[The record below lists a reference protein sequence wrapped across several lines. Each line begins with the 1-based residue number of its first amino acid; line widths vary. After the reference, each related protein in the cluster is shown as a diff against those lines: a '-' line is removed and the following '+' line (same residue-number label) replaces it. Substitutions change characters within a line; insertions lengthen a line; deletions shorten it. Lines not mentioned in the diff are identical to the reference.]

1 MNTRTRRPPERSR
14 RPRGAPPYQNRP
26 VPPPPDGGLSLS
38 PDPAS
43 SAASAPHGSGSWGK
57 MRRGTRT
64 ARFHRIMAIALAG
77 FALMAGGREA
87 GAQAL
92 TELVSNRMTGS
103 GAGRQVCAACSGES
117 RRGQNDGSSSAYAQ
131 ALTTGPGGATL
142 LSIDVRLRLRTDEP
156 QTPTLEI
163 RRGTPNGPLVAT
175 LNGPTITVTRQTRVR
190 SFVAPAGTVLAAMTT
205 YFVVVKNA
213 EIIISSTGSTWQRA
227 ASTGWTLERGLWIS
241 TGERGYGVSFE
252 NRPSRL
258 RMRVWGSQTEE
269 QRAAGRVPER
279 PEARWTCDSNGD
291 GTVDGRDRE
300 TIAIVGGGTTF
311 ASAAQRIE
319 EGQEE
324 GRNIAIQI
332 TKASPATGDCWAEP
346 DAPWV
351 ATLRLTRRA
360 TGVLTP
366 RVSESQLADRR
377 IEIHRNQQTVTVT
390 IDVEDNDI
398 AQGETIIEAE
408 LVRHADTHEQ
418 LMIQNAKKRFT
429 IYDEDGWELFLDL
442 PCGDIRVTEGV
453 DKSVRLPLG
462 ARPAPEFPWR
472 FSLVALA
479 GSAVPGRDYV
489 YTNAQSLIEWKAGQ
503 EATETQIR
511 LIDDKVLEDE
521 KLFSLRMFRNGLR
534 DSTQVSNC
542 PGVEGQSR
550 TVIIEDDDRA
560 VIQMGPQRRSV
571 APGETIRFVASY
583 DLEGSC
589 PVPFSKFVRQTIS
602 AGASELNEPS
612 PEPTRYSHCAS
623 ELVLEYE
630 TKAPQCRDYPT
641 TEIRFRFTI
650 DNPDE
655 RLTIEHDEYVV
666 RIERTEA
673 DYAKMFTTGSAANG
687 YVFDTLAVG
696 VSSGTCMP
704 VNGKVEIWAAS
715 TQDQRPT
722 MLVRQLSWKS
732 RSDVT
737 FTSDPGKKLE
747 PNTRYHVVMLTEGAT
762 RFSNT
767 GNGRTTLSDGANPAG
782 VTVNSMTRFKR
793 NIQSGSAWQPDED
806 DEPLRIAL
814 TLTAVAA
821 PPVLAAEPADDTVDW
836 KTSITVGN
844 WTSITGEYERG
855 WRVQDCV
862 QTRLDTSDIEDHHP
876 NDFCYGSIGEKQFI
890 VGNTTYTL
898 RGVYHGVSTYDD
910 SVTME
915 FEGETDLT
923 ALADRAFIING
934 KTFWM
939 SGASIPGGIA
949 NAQAIVWPEPEWTSA
964 GGWPLGSTV
973 WVGLQARGTSS
984 SHSTPRTTVTRDGS
998 GPVHG
1003 PFGIAVT
1010 FSEDVTGFDASDID
1024 VVNGELVRGS
1034 LTPNDE
1040 RTWNARVAP
1049 ARSGT
1054 VTVSVPEGAA
1064 EAEGTDNAPAEPL
1077 VVEADVAP
1085 ALATVRRIG
1094 DGPFEGPFS
1103 VRVTFSK
1110 PVTGLTMDELDI
1122 EGGWATGM
1130 ASESDGQSH
1139 EVLITPN
1146 EGAQTITIT
1155 VPADVAQDANGRGN
1169 AGSATL
1175 RIDAPAPPLEASFV
1189 NVPSEHD
1196 GKKAFTVKLSFS
1208 AEPRGLSYKTVRDSL
1223 LEVSC
1228 ATESCGTVTKA
1239 LRVTDGSDREWNVTV
1254 EPSQAYAITLT
1265 LPPRACSETAAVC
1278 VGGRPLAEPASA
1290 TIPGTP
1296 LTATLTGPAEHDGSE
1311 SFEVRLTF
1319 SMEPDVSYKTVR
1331 DTMFTENG
1339 GAISGARRVKPPHDR
1354 EFDIVVKPGGDEA
1367 VSFSLASPLPA
1378 CGETG
1383 SVCTAAGRK
1392 IEGTVAATILGPA
1405 ALSVADARV
1414 REGPGSVL
1422 AFAVTLDRARSEPV
1436 TVDYA
1441 TSEGTGAGAATE
1453 DSDYTA
1459 TSGRLTFAAGET
1471 KQTVSVPVLDDAHDE
1486 DEETMT
1492 LTLSTP
1498 VGARLADGTAT
1509 GTIVNSDPIPQ
1520 AWLARFGRTVA
1531 THVTDAVGERLRGA
1545 AGQDSH
1551 VTVGGYRLPLGRPPP
1566 EAAEPGTDPLASV
1579 VTGLATGL
1587 GLNLPGAGGAGPEPD
1602 GGEFGGSGAGGPDTD
1617 PRLGRSQTLRLQL
1630 PRLRDVLLGS
1640 SFRLTLGRDDAGTR
1654 PRLTAWGRVAAT
1666 QFDGRDGALTL
1677 DGDVLTGTVGVD
1689 GVWNRWLAGVA
1700 VAHSRGNGSY
1710 TMPDAGAGGEL
1721 DNTLTS
1727 LHPYLRYAVNERLDV
1742 WGVLGYGWGDL
1753 TVTHGPGVTLDTDT
1767 TLVMGTVGG
1776 RGILLPAS
1784 ETGGFQLATRTD
1796 AMFTRTT
1803 SEAVVG
1809 MAAADAEAHRLRV
1822 VLEGSRA
1829 LTWADGRS
1837 LTPSVEVGL
1846 RHDWGDAETG
1856 FGVELG
1862 GRVQY
1867 ADPSLGLTLDAAV
1880 RGLLAHED
1888 NDYDEWGASGS
1899 LRLAPGAAGQGLS
1912 LTLAPTW
1919 GAASSGVNGLWT
1931 RQTTAGLAPP
1941 GRTRAP
1947 AGRLNAEVGYGV
1959 PAPFGTGLLT
1969 PYAGTVFTD
1978 GAGRTYRLGTRWTAV
1993 SGLSLTLEGRRQE
2006 SPGQQP
2012 VNQGLQLQIG
2022 WGF

>member
-1 MNTRTRRPPERSR
+1 MRMGALGVKGQLLDGSAQHTGETVRETRRVKRK
-14 RPRGAPPYQNRP
+14 G
-26 VPPPPDGGLSLS
+26 
-38 PDPAS
+38 
-43 SAASAPHGSGSWGK
+43 
-57 MRRGTRT
+57 
-64 ARFHRIMAIALAG
+64 RFTGIMAVALAG
-77 FALMAGGREA
+77 LALMAGGREA

-103 GAGRQVCAACSGES
+103 GASLPVCATCVGETG
-117 RRGQNDGSSSAYAQ
+117 RFQNDGSSRGYAQ
-131 ALTTGPGGATL
+131 ALMTGPGGATL
-142 LSIDVRLRLRTDEP
+142 HSIDMRLRPPIGVSRRLDTNEP
-156 QTPTLEI
+156 QRPTLEL
-163 RRGTPNGPLVAT
+163 RRGTAEGPLVAT
-175 LNGPTITVTRQTRVR
+175 LSGPIVGARAQESVHK
-190 SFVAPAGTVLAAMTT
+190 FFAPAVTELDAMTR

-213 EIIISSTGSTWQRA
+213 EILIASTAFPWQRA
-227 ASTGWTLERGLWIS
+227 AATGWTLERGLWMSIAGS
-241 TGERGYGVSFE
+241 DYNVTFHHQTS
-252 NRPSRL
+252 SL
-258 RMRVWGSQTEE
+258 RMRVWGSQTAE
-269 QRAAGRVPER
+269 QRTAVRVPEE
-279 PEARWTCDSNGD
+279 PEVPWPCDSNGD
-291 GTVDGRDRE
+291 GTADGRDRE

-346 DAPWV
+346 AAPWV

-398 AQGETIIEAE
+398 PQGETIIEAE

-418 LMIQNAKKRFT
+418 LVIENAKKRFT
-429 IYDEDGWELFLDL
+429 VYDEDPYEVFLDL

-453 DKSVRLPLG
+453 DKIIRLPLG

-472 FSLVALA
+472 FLILALEGGA
-479 GSAVPGRDYV
+479 LSGRDYV
-489 YTNAQSLIEWKAGQ
+489 YTTGLASIEWKAGQ

-521 KLFSLRMFRNGLR
+521 ESFSLRLFRNGLR
-534 DSTQVSNC
+534 DNTQVSNC
-542 PGVEGQSR
+542 PGVEGQSKL
-550 TVIIEDDDRA
+550 IKIADDDRA

-583 DLEGSC
+583 DLGGTC
-589 PVPFSKFVRQTIS
+589 PVPFSQFVRPTIS

-612 PEPTRYSHCAS
+612 PEPTRYSHCTS

-630 TKAPQCRDYPT
+630 TKERQCGDHGPR
-641 TEIRFRFTI
+641 EIRFRFTI
-650 DNPDE
+650 DDPDE
-655 RLTIEHDEYVV
+655 RISIEHDEYVV
-666 RIERTEA
+666 RVENSST
-673 DYAKMFTTGSAANG
+673 DYAKLFTTGGAAHG
-687 YVFDTLAVG
+687 YVLDKIDVG
-696 VSSGTCMP
+696 ISSGTCVP
-704 VNGKVEIWAAS
+704 VDGTAEIRTFSAS
-715 TQDQRPT
+715 SGGPGTYVPGLR
-722 MLVRQLSWKS
+722 RQWQGSA
-732 RSDVT
+732 T
-737 FTSDPGKKLE
+737 FRALPGTKLN
-747 PNTRYHVVMLTEGAT
+747 PNTGYYVVMLAEGAT
-762 RFSNT
+762 RFSDT
-767 GNGRTTLSDGANPAG
+767 GNSRTALADGANLAG

-793 NIQSGSAWQPDED
+793 NLKTANAWVPDED
-806 DEPLRIAL
+806 DDPLRIAL
-814 TLTAVAA
+814 TLNAAAA
-821 PPVLAAEPADDTVDW
+821 PPAPAAEPADDSVDW

-844 WTSITGEYERG
+844 WSTRRGERERG

-862 QTRLDTSDIEDHHP
+862 QTREDVSDIEDHSP
-876 NDFCYGSIGEKQFI
+876 DDICYGSIGQKQFT
-890 VGNTTYTL
+890 VGSMTYML
-898 RGVYHGVSTYDD
+898 EGVYHGVSSADD

-915 FEGETDLT
+915 FEGEADLT

-934 KTFWM
+934 TTFWM
-939 SGASIPGGIA
+939 SGAIILGGIA
-949 NAQAIVWPEPEWTSA
+949 NAQAIVWPEPAWTHA
-964 GGWPLGSTV
+964 GGWAVGSTV
-973 WVGLQARGTSS
+973 WVGLQVGTSRS
-984 SHSTPRTTVTRDGS
+984 RAVPRTTVTRDGN

-1010 FSEDVTGFDASDID
+1010 FSEDVNGFDASDID

-1034 LTPNDE
+1034 LTPNGE
-1040 RTWNARVAP
+1040 RTWNAQVAP

-1064 EAEGTDNAPAEPL
+1064 EAEGTDNAPSEPL

-1094 DGPFEGPFS
+1094 DGPVEGPFS

-1169 AGSATL
+1169 AASATL
-1175 RIDAPAPPLEASFV
+1175 RIGAPAPPLEASFV

-1383 SVCTAAGRK
+1383 AVCTAGRAEDRRDGGAR
-1392 IEGTVAATILGPA
+1392 IPGPA
-1405 ALSVADARV
+1405 ALSVADATV

-1422 AFAVTLDRARSEPV
+1422 AFEVTLDRARSQPV

-1441 TSEGTGAGAATE
+1441 TVQGTGAGAATE

-1459 TSGRLTFAAGET
+1459 TSGTLTFAAGET

-1486 DEETMT
+1486 DSETMT
-1492 LTLSTP
+1492 LTLSNP
-1498 VGARLADGTAT
+1498 VGARIADGTAT

-1520 AWLARFGRTVA
+1520 GWLARFGRTVA
-1531 THVTDAVGERLRGA
+1531 DQVLDAVGERMRGGSAASTRMTLGGREVLLDAEWPKEGEARGASFLTGAKGAVGAGDFLRGGADPREREHLFEHKA
-1545 AGQDSH
+1545 ADASSL
-1551 VTVGGYRLPLGRPPP
+1551 RASSMSELL
-1566 EAAEPGTDPLASV
+1566 LASSFHLASAEG
-1579 VTGLATGL
+1579 TGNAPRWSLWGR
-1587 GLNLPGAGGAGPEPD
+1587 GA
-1602 GGEFGGSGAGGPDTD
+1602 
-1617 PRLGRSQTLRLQL
+1617 R
-1630 PRLRDVLLGS
+1630 S
-1640 SFRLTLGRDDAGTR
+1640 SFN
-1654 PRLTAWGRVAAT
+1654 
-1666 QFDGRDGALTL
+1666 GRDGELTL
-1677 DGDVLTGTVGVD
+1677 DGGVSTGLVGAD
-1689 GVWNRWLAGVA
+1689 YESGKALLGVA
-1700 VAHSRGNGSY
+1700 LAWSAGDGSY
-1710 TMPDAGAGGEL
+1710 KGAGAGGEL
-1721 DNTLTS
+1721 ESKLAS
-1727 LHPYLRYAVNERLDV
+1727 VYPYLRYTMSERLSV
-1742 WGVLGYGWGDL
+1742 WGVVGMGEGDL
-1753 TVTHGPGVTLDTDT
+1753 TLQTEAGETMETD
-1767 TLVMGTVGG
+1767 LS
-1776 RGILLPAS
+1776 LS
-1784 ETGGFQLATRTD
+1784 
-1796 AMFTRTT
+1796 
-1803 SEAVVG
+1803 
-1809 MAAADAEAHRLRV
+1809 MAALGVRGALLSRADYELAVKSDFTFVQTESEKTRGLASAEAETRRLRLA
-1822 VLEGSRA
+1822 LEGSREM
-1829 LTWADGRS
+1829 DFGRGS

-1846 RHDWGDAETG
+1846 RYDGGDAETG
-1856 FGVELG
+1856 AGVELG
-1862 GRVQY
+1862 GGVRY
-1867 ADPSLGLTLDAAV
+1867 AAPGLTMDVRV
-1880 RGLLAHED
+1880 RGLLAHEER
-1888 NDYDEWGASGS
+1888 DYEEWGVSASAVFSPGTEGRGFSMRVGS
-1899 LRLAPGAAGQGLS
+1899 A
-1912 LTLAPTW
+1912 W
-1919 GAASSGVNGLWT
+1919 GAASGEADRIWT
-1931 RQTTAGLAPP
+1931 GGAAGLAREADLP
-1941 GRTRAP
+1941 GAS
-1947 AGRLNAEVGYGV
+1947 LDAEAAYGLD
-1959 PAPFGTGLLT
+1959 ALRGLLT
-1969 PYAGTVFTD
+1969 PYTGVALSENGETWRAGARWT
-1978 GAGRTYRLGTRWTAV
+1978 LGPALALSLEASLTEPASDDDARGGLFLRASTRW
-1993 SGLSLTLEGRRQE
+1993 
-2006 SPGQQP
+2006 
-2012 VNQGLQLQIG
+2012 
-2022 WGF
+2022 

>member
-1 MNTRTRRPPERSR
+1 MRMGALGVKGQLLDGSAQHTGETVRETRRVKRK
-14 RPRGAPPYQNRP
+14 G
-26 VPPPPDGGLSLS
+26 
-38 PDPAS
+38 
-43 SAASAPHGSGSWGK
+43 
-57 MRRGTRT
+57 
-64 ARFHRIMAIALAG
+64 RFTGIMAVALAG
-77 FALMAGGREA
+77 LALMAGGREA

-241 TGERGYGVSFE
+241 TGGRDYGVSFE

-346 DAPWV
+346 AAPWV

-418 LMIQNAKKRFT
+418 LMIQDPKKRFT
-429 IYDEDGWELFLDL
+429 IYDEDGWEFFFDL
-442 PCGDIRVTEGV
+442 PCDDDIRVTEGV
-453 DKSVRLPLG
+453 DSHVTISLRVTT
-462 ARPAPEFPWR
+462 PAPEFLW
-472 FSLVALA
+472 STLVVALA
-479 GSAVPGRDYV
+479 GSAVPGSDYNDTTTRV
-489 YTNAQSLIEWKAGQ
+489 VWEGGQ
-503 EATETQIR
+503 ETAEVQMR
-511 LIDDKVLEDE
+511 LVNNDVLEDE
-521 KLFSLRMFRNGLR
+521 ELFSLRLFRSGLR
-534 DSTQVSNC
+534 ESAKASTC
-542 PGVEGQSR
+542 PGAAGSGK
-550 TVIIEDDDRA
+550 TVKIEDDDRA

-655 RLTIEHDEYVV
+655 RISIEHDEYVV

-696 VSSGTCMP
+696 VRSGTCMP

-747 PNTRYHVVMLTEGAT
+747 PNTRYHVVMLAEGAT

-793 NIQSGSAWQPDED
+793 NIQSGSAWQPDEA

-876 NDFCYGSIGEKQFI
+876 NDFCYGSIEQKKFI

-923 ALADRAFIING
+923 ALAGRAFIING

-973 WVGLQARGTSS
+973 WVGLQVGTSRS
-984 SHSTPRTTVTRDGS
+984 RAVPRTTVTRDGN

-1034 LTPNDE
+1034 LTPNGE

-1085 ALATVRRIG
+1085 ALATVRRLG
-1094 DGPFEGPFS
+1094 DGPINEPFS
-1103 VRVTFSK
+1103 VEVTFSK

-1169 AGSATL
+1169 AASTTL

-1196 GKKAFTVKLSFS
+1196 GATAFTVKLSFS

-1239 LRVTDGSDREWNVTV
+1239 LRVTDGSDREWKVTV

-1331 DTMFTENG
+1331 DTMFTEKG

-1383 SVCTAAGRK
+1383 AVCTAAGRM
-1392 IEGTVAATILGPA
+1392 IEGTVAARIPGPA
-1405 ALSVADARV
+1405 ALSVADATV

-1422 AFAVTLDRARSEPV
+1422 AFEVTLDRARSQPV

-1441 TSEGTGAGAATE
+1441 TVQGTGAGAATE
-1453 DSDYTA
+1453 GSDYTR
-1459 TSGRLTFAAGET
+1459 TSGTLTFAPGDTEE
-1471 KQTVSVPVLDDAHDE
+1471 TVSVPALADEHDE
-1486 DEETMT
+1486 SSETLT
-1492 LTLSTP
+1492 LTLSNP
-1498 VGARLADGTAT
+1498 VGARIADGTAT
-1509 GTIVNSDPIPQ
+1509 GTIENAGPIPK
-1520 AWLARFGRTVA
+1520 AWIARFGRTV
-1531 THVTDAVGERLRGA
+1531 TDQVLDAVGERMR
-1545 AGQDSH
+1545 
-1551 VTVGGYRLPLGRPPP
+1551 
-1566 EAAEPGTDPLASV
+1566 
-1579 VTGLATGL
+1579 
-1587 GLNLPGAGGAGPEPD
+1587 
-1602 GGEFGGSGAGGPDTD
+1602 GGSAAST
-1617 PRLGRSQTLRLQL
+1617 
-1630 PRLRDVLLGS
+1630 
-1640 SFRLTLGRDDAGTR
+1640 RLTLGGREVLLDAEWPKEGEARGASFLTGAKGAVGAGDFLRGGADPREREHLFVHKAADASSSRASSMSELLLASSFHLASAEGTGNA
-1654 PRLTAWGRVAAT
+1654 PRWSLWGRGARSS
-1666 QFDGRDGALTL
+1666 FNGRDGELTL
-1677 DGDVLTGTVGVD
+1677 DGGVSTGLVGAD
-1689 GVWNRWLAGVA
+1689 YESGKALLGVA
-1700 VAHSRGNGSY
+1700 LAWSAGDGSY
-1710 TMPDAGAGGEL
+1710 KGAGAGGEL
-1721 DNTLTS
+1721 ESKLAS
-1727 LHPYLRYAVNERLDV
+1727 VYPYLRYTVSERLSV
-1742 WGVLGYGWGDL
+1742 WGVVGMGEGDL
-1753 TVTHGPGVTLDTDT
+1753 TLQTEAGETMETD
-1767 TLVMGTVGG
+1767 LS
-1776 RGILLPAS
+1776 LS
-1784 ETGGFQLATRTD
+1784 
-1796 AMFTRTT
+1796 
-1803 SEAVVG
+1803 
-1809 MAAADAEAHRLRV
+1809 MAALGVRGALLSRADYELAVKSDFTFVQTESEKTRGLASAEAETRRLRLA
-1822 VLEGSRA
+1822 LEGSREM
-1829 LTWADGRS
+1829 DFGRGS

-1846 RHDWGDAETG
+1846 RYDGGDAETG
-1856 FGVELG
+1856 AGVELG
-1862 GRVQY
+1862 GGVRY
-1867 ADPSLGLTLDAAV
+1867 AASGLTMDVRV
-1880 RGLLAHED
+1880 RGLLAHEER
-1888 NDYDEWGASGS
+1888 DYEEWGVSASAVFSPGS
-1899 LRLAPGAAGQGLS
+1899 EGRGFSMRVGSA
-1912 LTLAPTW
+1912 W
-1919 GAASSGVNGLWT
+1919 GAASGGADRIWT
-1931 RQTTAGLAPP
+1931 GGAAGLAREADLP
-1941 GRTRAP
+1941 GAS
-1947 AGRLNAEVGYGV
+1947 LDAEAAYGLD
-1959 PAPFGTGLLT
+1959 ALRGLLT
-1969 PYAGTVFTD
+1969 PYTGVALSENGETWRAG
-1978 GAGRTYRLGTRWTAV
+1978 ARWTLGPALA
-1993 SGLSLTLEGRRQE
+1993 LSLEASLTEPASDDDARG
-2006 SPGQQP
+2006 
-2012 VNQGLQLQIG
+2012 GLFLRASTS
-2022 WGF
+2022 W

>member
-1 MNTRTRRPPERSR
+1 MRMGALGVKGQLLDGSAQHTGETVRETRRVKRK
-14 RPRGAPPYQNRP
+14 G
-26 VPPPPDGGLSLS
+26 
-38 PDPAS
+38 
-43 SAASAPHGSGSWGK
+43 
-57 MRRGTRT
+57 
-64 ARFHRIMAIALAG
+64 RFTGIMAVGLAG
-77 FALMAGGREA
+77 LALMAGGREA

-747 PNTRYHVVMLTEGAT
+747 PNTRYHVVMLTESAT

-964 GGWPLGSTV
+964 GGWTLGSTV
-973 WVGLQARGTSS
+973 WVGLKVGTSRS
-984 SHSTPRTTVTRDGS
+984 RVVPRTTVTRDGN

-1034 LTPNDE
+1034 LTPNGE
-1040 RTWNARVAP
+1040 RTWNAQVAP

-1378 CGETG
+1378 CGEPG

-1392 IEGTVAATILGPA
+1392 IEGTVTARIPGPA
-1405 ALSVADARV
+1405 ALSVADATV

-1422 AFAVTLDRARSEPV
+1422 AFGVTLDRARSQPV

-1441 TSEGTGAGAATE
+1441 TVQGTGAGAATE
-1453 DSDYTA
+1453 GSDYTR
-1459 TSGRLTFAAGET
+1459 TSGTLTFAPGDTEE
-1471 KQTVSVPVLDDAHDE
+1471 TVSVPVLDDAHDE
-1486 DEETMT
+1486 DSETMT
-1492 LTLSTP
+1492 LTLSNP
-1498 VGARLADGTAT
+1498 VGARIADGTAT
-1509 GTIVNSDPIPQ
+1509 GTIENTGPIPK
-1520 AWLARFGRTVA
+1520 AWIARFGRTVA
-1531 THVTDAVGERLRGA
+1531 DQVLDAVGERMRGGSAASTRMTLGGREVLLDAEWPKEGEARGASFLTGAKGAVGAGDFLRGGADPREREHLFEHKA
-1545 AGQDSH
+1545 ADASSS
-1551 VTVGGYRLPLGRPPP
+1551 RASSMSELL
-1566 EAAEPGTDPLASV
+1566 LASSFHLASAEG
-1579 VTGLATGL
+1579 TGNA
-1587 GLNLPGAGGAGPEPD
+1587 
-1602 GGEFGGSGAGGPDTD
+1602 
-1617 PRLGRSQTLRLQL
+1617 PRWSL
-1630 PRLRDVLLGS
+1630 
-1640 SFRLTLGRDDAGTR
+1640 
-1654 PRLTAWGRVAAT
+1654 WGRGARAS
-1666 QFDGRDGALTL
+1666 FNGRDGELTL
-1677 DGDVLTGTVGVD
+1677 DGGVSTGLVGAD
-1689 GVWNRWLAGVA
+1689 YESGKALLGVA
-1700 VAHSRGNGSY
+1700 LAWSAGDGSY
-1710 TMPDAGAGGEL
+1710 KGAGAGGRARIEACERIPL
-1721 DNTLTS
+1721 S
-1727 LHPYLRYAVNERLDV
+1727 ALHDERAP
-1742 WGVLGYGWGDL
+1742 LG
-1753 TVTHGPGVTLDTDT
+1753 
-1767 TLVMGTVGG
+1767 MGRRGNGRGRSDASDGGG
-1776 RGILLPAS
+1776 RDDGDRPVAVDGGAGGTRGAS
-1784 ETGGFQLATRTD
+1784 
-1796 AMFTRTT
+1796 
-1803 SEAVVG
+1803 
-1809 MAAADAEAHRLRV
+1809 
-1822 VLEGSRA
+1822 LEG
-1829 LTWADGRS
+1829 
-1837 LTPSVEVGL
+1837 GL
-1846 RHDWGDAETG
+1846 
-1856 FGVELG
+1856 
-1862 GRVQY
+1862 
-1867 ADPSLGLTLDAAV
+1867 
-1880 RGLLAHED
+1880 
-1888 NDYDEWGASGS
+1888 
-1899 LRLAPGAAGQGLS
+1899 
-1912 LTLAPTW
+1912 
-1919 GAASSGVNGLWT
+1919 
-1931 RQTTAGLAPP
+1931 
-1941 GRTRAP
+1941 
-1947 AGRLNAEVGYGV
+1947 
-1959 PAPFGTGLLT
+1959 
-1969 PYAGTVFTD
+1969 
-1978 GAGRTYRLGTRWTAV
+1978 
-1993 SGLSLTLEGRRQE
+1993 
-2006 SPGQQP
+2006 
-2012 VNQGLQLQIG
+2012 
-2022 WGF
+2022 

>member
-1 MNTRTRRPPERSR
+1 MRMGALGVKGQLLDGSAQHTGETVRETRRVKRK
-14 RPRGAPPYQNRP
+14 G
-26 VPPPPDGGLSLS
+26 
-38 PDPAS
+38 
-43 SAASAPHGSGSWGK
+43 
-57 MRRGTRT
+57 
-64 ARFHRIMAIALAG
+64 RFTGIMAVALAG
-77 FALMAGGREA
+77 LALMAGGREA

-241 TGERGYGVSFE
+241 TGGRDYGVSFE

-762 RFSNT
+762 RFSNR

-964 GGWPLGSTV
+964 GGWTLGSTV
-973 WVGLQARGTSS
+973 WVGLKVGTSRS
-984 SHSTPRTTVTRDGS
+984 RAVPRTTVTRDGN

-1034 LTPNDE
+1034 LTPNGE
-1040 RTWNARVAP
+1040 RTWNAQVAP

-1103 VRVTFSK
+1103 VEVTFSK

-1155 VPADVAQDANGRGN
+1155 VPAAVAQDANGRGN

-1378 CGETG
+1378 CGEPG

-1392 IEGTVAATILGPA
+1392 IEGTVTARIPGPA
-1405 ALSVADARV
+1405 ALSVADATV

-1422 AFAVTLDRARSEPV
+1422 AFGVTLDRARSQPV

-1441 TSEGTGAGAATE
+1441 TVQGTGAGVATE
-1453 DSDYTA
+1453 GSDYTR
-1459 TSGRLTFAAGET
+1459 TSGTLTFAPGDTEE
-1471 KQTVSVPVLDDAHDE
+1471 TVSVPVLDDAHDE
-1486 DEETMT
+1486 DSETMT
-1492 LTLSTP
+1492 LTLSNP
-1498 VGARLADGTAT
+1498 VGARIADGTAT
-1509 GTIVNSDPIPQ
+1509 GTIENTGPIPK
-1520 AWLARFGRTVA
+1520 AWIARFGRTVA
-1531 THVTDAVGERLRGA
+1531 DQVLDAVGERMRGGSAASTRMTLGGREVLLDAEWPKEGEARGASFLTGAKGAVGAGDFLRGGADPREREHLFVHKA
-1545 AGQDSH
+1545 ADASSS
-1551 VTVGGYRLPLGRPPP
+1551 RASSMSELL
-1566 EAAEPGTDPLASV
+1566 LASSFHLASAEG
-1579 VTGLATGL
+1579 TGNAPRWSLWGR
-1587 GLNLPGAGGAGPEPD
+1587 GA
-1602 GGEFGGSGAGGPDTD
+1602 
-1617 PRLGRSQTLRLQL
+1617 R
-1630 PRLRDVLLGS
+1630 S
-1640 SFRLTLGRDDAGTR
+1640 SFN
-1654 PRLTAWGRVAAT
+1654 
-1666 QFDGRDGALTL
+1666 GRDGELTL
-1677 DGDVLTGTVGVD
+1677 DGGVSTGLVGAD
-1689 GVWNRWLAGVA
+1689 YESGKALLGVA
-1700 VAHSRGNGSY
+1700 LAWSAGDGSY
-1710 TMPDAGAGGEL
+1710 KGAGAGGEL
-1721 DNTLTS
+1721 ESKLAS
-1727 LHPYLRYAVNERLDV
+1727 VYPYLRYTVSERLSV
-1742 WGVLGYGWGDL
+1742 WGVVGMGEGDL
-1753 TVTHGPGVTLDTDT
+1753 TLQTEAGETMETD
-1767 TLVMGTVGG
+1767 LS
-1776 RGILLPAS
+1776 LS
-1784 ETGGFQLATRTD
+1784 
-1796 AMFTRTT
+1796 
-1803 SEAVVG
+1803 
-1809 MAAADAEAHRLRV
+1809 MAALGVRGALLSRADYELAVKSDFTFVQTESEKTRGLASAEAETRRLRLA
-1822 VLEGSRA
+1822 LEGSREM
-1829 LTWADGRS
+1829 DFGGGS

-1846 RHDWGDAETG
+1846 RYDGGDAETG
-1856 FGVELG
+1856 AGVELG
-1862 GRVQY
+1862 GGVRY
-1867 ADPSLGLTLDAAV
+1867 AAPGLTMDVRV
-1880 RGLLAHED
+1880 RGLLAHEER
-1888 NDYDEWGASGS
+1888 DYEEWGVSASAVFSPGS
-1899 LRLAPGAAGQGLS
+1899 EGRGFSMRVGSA
-1912 LTLAPTW
+1912 W
-1919 GAASSGVNGLWT
+1919 GAASGGADRIWT
-1931 RQTTAGLAPP
+1931 GGAAGLAREADLP
-1941 GRTRAP
+1941 GAS
-1947 AGRLNAEVGYGV
+1947 LDAEAAYGLD
-1959 PAPFGTGLLT
+1959 ALRGLLT
-1969 PYAGTVFTD
+1969 PYTGVALSENGETWRAGARWT
-1978 GAGRTYRLGTRWTAV
+1978 LGPALALSLEASLTEPASDDDARGGLFLRASTRW
-1993 SGLSLTLEGRRQE
+1993 
-2006 SPGQQP
+2006 
-2012 VNQGLQLQIG
+2012 
-2022 WGF
+2022 

>member
-26 VPPPPDGGLSLS
+26 VPPQPDGGLSLS

-43 SAASAPHGSGSWGK
+43 SAASALHGSGSWGK

-64 ARFHRIMAIALAG
+64 ARFHRIMAVALAG
-77 FALMAGGREA
+77 LALMAGGREA

-227 ASTGWTLERGLWIS
+227 AATGWTLERGLWIS
-241 TGERGYGVSFE
+241 TGGRDYGVSFE

-346 DAPWV
+346 AAPWV

-418 LMIQNAKKRFT
+418 LMIQDPKKRFT
-429 IYDEDGWELFLDL
+429 IYDEDPFEVFYDM
-442 PCGDIRVTEGV
+442 PCDEDIRVTEGV
-453 DKSVRLPLG
+453 DSHVTIPL
-462 ARPAPEFPWR
+462 RVTTPAPEFLW
-472 FSLVALA
+472 STLVVALA
-479 GSAVPGRDYV
+479 GSAVPGSDYNDTSTRV
-489 YTNAQSLIEWKAGQ
+489 VWEGGQ
-503 EATETQIR
+503 ETAEVQMR
-511 LIDDKVLEDE
+511 LVNNDVLEDE
-521 KLFSLRMFRNGLR
+521 ELFSLRLFRSGLR
-534 DSTQVSNC
+534 ESAKASTCLGAAGS
-542 PGVEGQSR
+542 GK
-550 TVIIEDDDRA
+550 TVKIEDDDRA

-602 AGASELNEPS
+602 AGASELKTVPTEA
-612 PEPTRYSHCAS
+612 TRYPSCTS

-655 RLTIEHDEYVV
+655 RITIEHDEYVV

-793 NIQSGSAWQPDED
+793 NIQSGSAWQPDEA

-876 NDFCYGSIGEKQFI
+876 NDFCYGSIEQKKFI

-915 FEGETDLT
+915 FEGEADLT
-923 ALADRAFIING
+923 ALAGRAFIING

-1034 LTPNDE
+1034 LTPNGE
-1040 RTWNARVAP
+1040 RTWNAQVAP

-1085 ALATVRRIG
+1085 ALATVRRLG

-1103 VRVTFSK
+1103 VEVTFSK

-1169 AGSATL
+1169 AASATL

-1196 GKKAFTVKLSFS
+1196 GATAFTVKLSFS

-1278 VGGRPLAEPASA
+1278 VGGRPLARAASA
-1290 TIPGTP
+1290 TIPGKA

-1339 GAISGARRVKPPHDR
+1339 GAITGARRVKPPHDR
-1354 EFDIVVKPGGDEA
+1354 EFDIVVKPGGNAA

-1383 SVCTAAGRK
+1383 AVCTAGGRK
-1392 IEGTVAATILGPA
+1392 LEGTASVTIPGPA
-1405 ALSVADARV
+1405 ALSVADARAEEATGATV
-1414 REGPGSVL
+1414 D
-1422 AFAVTLDRARSEPV
+1422 FTVTLSRAASRPV

-1441 TSEGTGAGAATE
+1441 TSDGTATAGA
-1453 DSDYTA
+1453 DYTA
-1459 TSGRLTFAAGET
+1459 TSGTLTFAAGASS
-1471 KQTVSVPVLDDAHDE
+1471 QTVSVPVLDDIHD
-1486 DEETMT
+1486 DDGETFT
-1492 LTLSTP
+1492 LTFFNPS
-1498 VGARLADGTAT
+1498 GAWIADGQAT
-1509 GTIVNSDPIPQ
+1509 GTIENSDPLPR
-1520 AWLARFGRTVA
+1520 AWLARFGRTAA
-1531 THVTDAVGERLRGA
+1531 THVTDAIGERLRA
-1545 AGQDSH
+1545 TPGQASH
-1551 VTVGGYRLPLGRPPP
+1551 LTVGGYRLPWGQTAAAAGEEAEP
-1566 EAAEPGTDPLASV
+1566 EADPLAAL

-1587 GLNLPGAGGAGPEPD
+1587 GLNLPGAGGAGPEP
-1602 GGEFGGSGAGGPDTD
+1602 AGGGVGGPATD
-1617 PRLGRSQTLRLQL
+1617 PRLGQSQTLHLQL

-1640 SFRLTLGRDDAGTR
+1640 SFRLTLGRADAGTR
-1654 PRLTAWGRVAAT
+1654 PRLTAWGRVAGT
-1666 QFDGRDGALTL
+1666 QFDGRDGA
-1677 DGDVLTGTVGVD
+1677 
-1689 GVWNRWLAGVA
+1689 
-1700 VAHSRGNGSY
+1700 
-1710 TMPDAGAGGEL
+1710 
-1721 DNTLTS
+1721 
-1727 LHPYLRYAVNERLDV
+1727 
-1742 WGVLGYGWGDL
+1742 
-1753 TVTHGPGVTLDTDT
+1753 
-1767 TLVMGTVGG
+1767 
-1776 RGILLPAS
+1776 
-1784 ETGGFQLATRTD
+1784 
-1796 AMFTRTT
+1796 
-1803 SEAVVG
+1803 
-1809 MAAADAEAHRLRV
+1809 
-1822 VLEGSRA
+1822 
-1829 LTWADGRS
+1829 
-1837 LTPSVEVGL
+1837 
-1846 RHDWGDAETG
+1846 
-1856 FGVELG
+1856 
-1862 GRVQY
+1862 
-1867 ADPSLGLTLDAAV
+1867 
-1880 RGLLAHED
+1880 
-1888 NDYDEWGASGS
+1888 
-1899 LRLAPGAAGQGLS
+1899 
-1912 LTLAPTW
+1912 
-1919 GAASSGVNGLWT
+1919 
-1931 RQTTAGLAPP
+1931 
-1941 GRTRAP
+1941 
-1947 AGRLNAEVGYGV
+1947 
-1959 PAPFGTGLLT
+1959 
-1969 PYAGTVFTD
+1969 
-1978 GAGRTYRLGTRWTAV
+1978 
-1993 SGLSLTLEGRRQE
+1993 
-2006 SPGQQP
+2006 
-2012 VNQGLQLQIG
+2012 
-2022 WGF
+2022 

>member
-1 MNTRTRRPPERSR
+1 
-14 RPRGAPPYQNRP
+14 
-26 VPPPPDGGLSLS
+26 
-38 PDPAS
+38 
-43 SAASAPHGSGSWGK
+43 
-57 MRRGTRT
+57 
-64 ARFHRIMAIALAG
+64 
-77 FALMAGGREA
+77 MAGGREA
-87 GAQAL
+87 GAQIL

-103 GAGRQVCAACSGES
+103 GAGRQVCAACIGES

-175 LNGPTITVTRQTRVR
+175 LAGPTVSVPRRTRVR
-190 SFVAPAGTVLAAMTT
+190 SFVAPAGTELAAMTT

-227 ASTGWTLERGLWIS
+227 AATGWTLERGLWIS
-241 TGERGYGVSFE
+241 TGGRGYGVSFE

-291 GTVDGRDRE
+291 GTADGRDRA

-332 TKASPATGDCWAEP
+332 TRASPATGDCWGEP

-351 ATLRLTRRA
+351 ATLRLTQRS

-366 RVSESQLADRR
+366 RVSETALGEHR
-377 IEIHRNQQTVTVT
+377 IELHRNQQTVTVT
-390 IDVEDNDI
+390 IEVEDNDI
-398 AQGETIIEAE
+398 PQGDTIIEAE
-408 LVRHADTHEQ
+408 LVRHADTHQQ
-418 LMIQNAKKRFT
+418 LVIRNAKRRFT
-429 IYDEDGWELFLDL
+429 IYDEDPFKYYVDL
-442 PCGDIRVTEGV
+442 PCGEPITVTEGINRRVEIPLAV
-453 DKSVRLPLG
+453 DPS
-462 ARPAPEFPWR
+462 PEFR
-472 FSLVALA
+472 SSILVINLS
-479 GSAVPGRDYV
+479 GTAVPGNDYS
-489 YTNAQSLIEWKAGQ
+489 NADSTTRVIWEPGDIK
-503 EATETQIR
+503 R
-511 LIDDKVLEDE
+511 RSYVDLIDDSVLEHE
-521 KLFSLRMFRNGLR
+521 EEFRTRLILNGPP
-534 DSTQVSNC
+534 
-542 PGVEGQSR
+542 PGATRSECLENPGQR
-550 TVIIEDDDRA
+550 TGATGKRIIIKDDDR
-560 VIQMGPQRRSV
+560 VGIEIGPQRRSV
-571 APGETIRFVASY
+571 AAGETIRFVARLTTEST
-583 DLEGSC
+583 SC
-589 PVPFSKFVRQTIS
+589 VVPFSQFVRSTIS
-602 AGASELNEPS
+602 AGASGLINPVTE
-612 PEPTRYSHCAS
+612 TRRLSHCTNA
-623 ELVLEYE
+623 VMFEYE
-630 TKAPQCRDYPT
+630 TKEPQCRDYPT

-650 DNPDE
+650 DNRDE
-655 RLTIEHDEYVV
+655 RITIEHDEYVV

-762 RFSNT
+762 RFSDT

-876 NDFCYGSIGEKQFI
+876 NDFCYGSIEQKKFI

-923 ALADRAFIING
+923 ALAGRAFIING

-973 WVGLQARGTSS
+973 WVGLQVGTSRS
-984 SHSTPRTTVTRDGS
+984 RVVPRTTVTRDGN

-1010 FSEDVTGFDASDID
+1010 FSEDVNGFDASDID
-1024 VVNGELVRGS
+1024 VVNGELVPGS
-1034 LTPNDE
+1034 LTPNGE
-1040 RTWNARVAP
+1040 RTWNAQVAP

-1094 DGPFEGPFS
+1094 DGPIEGPFS
-1103 VRVTFSK
+1103 VEVTFSK

-1169 AGSATL
+1169 AASTTL

-1196 GKKAFTVKLSFS
+1196 GKKPFTVKLSFS

-1331 DTMFTENG
+1331 DTMFTEKG

-1383 SVCTAAGRK
+1383 SVCTAAGRM
-1392 IEGTVAATILGPA
+1392 IEGTVSTTIPGPV
-1405 ALSVADARV
+1405 ALSVADATV
-1414 REGPGSVL
+1414 REGPGAKL
-1422 AFAVTLDRARSEPV
+1422 AFVVTLDRARSEPV
-1436 TVDYA
+1436 TVDYV
-1441 TSEGTGAGAATE
+1441 TVQGTGADAATE
-1453 DSDYTA
+1453 GADYTR
-1459 TSGRLTFAAGET
+1459 TSGTLTFAAGDTEE
-1471 KQTVSVPVLDDAHDE
+1471 TVSVPVVADDHDE
-1486 DEETMT
+1486 GSETLT
-1492 LTLSTP
+1492 LTLSNP
-1498 VGARLADGTAT
+1498 VGARIADGTAT
-1509 GTIVNSDPIPQ
+1509 GTIENTGPIPK
-1520 AWLARFGRTVA
+1520 AWIARFGRTVA
-1531 THVTDAVGERLRGA
+1531 DQMLDAVGERMR
-1545 AGQDSH
+1545 
-1551 VTVGGYRLPLGRPPP
+1551 
-1566 EAAEPGTDPLASV
+1566 
-1579 VTGLATGL
+1579 
-1587 GLNLPGAGGAGPEPD
+1587 
-1602 GGEFGGSGAGGPDTD
+1602 GGSAAAT
-1617 PRLGRSQTLRLQL
+1617 
-1630 PRLRDVLLGS
+1630 
-1640 SFRLTLGRDDAGTR
+1640 RLTLGGHEVLVDADWPKEGEALDASSLTGEAADASASRVSLSELLLASSFHLASAAGTEDV
-1654 PRLTAWGRVAAT
+1654 PRWSLWGRGARSS
-1666 QFDGRDGALTL
+1666 FNGRDGELTL
-1677 DGDVLTGTVGVD
+1677 DGDVLTGLVGAD
-1689 GVWNRWLAGVA
+1689 YESGKALLGVA
-1700 VAHSRGNGSY
+1700 LAWSAGDGSY
-1710 TMPDAGAGGEL
+1710 KGAGGRGEL
-1721 DNTLTS
+1721 ESKLAS
-1727 LHPYLRYAVNERLDV
+1727 LYPYLRYTLSERLSV
-1742 WGVLGYGWGDL
+1742 WGAVGMGEGNLTLKTPTGEKMETGLSLAMAALGVRGALLSGAGYELAVKSDL
-1753 TVTHGPGVTLDTDT
+1753 TLVHTESEET
-1767 TLVMGTVGG
+1767 TGL
-1776 RGILLPAS
+1776 AS
-1784 ETGGFQLATRTD
+1784 AQAQTR
-1796 AMFTRTT
+1796 
-1803 SEAVVG
+1803 
-1809 MAAADAEAHRLRV
+1809 RLRL
-1822 VLEGSRA
+1822 VLEGSREVNFGGA
-1829 LTWADGRS
+1829 S
-1837 LTPSVEVGL
+1837 LTPSVQVGM
-1846 RHDWGDAETG
+1846 RYDGGDAETG
-1856 FGVELG
+1856 AGVELG
-1862 GRVQY
+1862 GGVRF
-1867 ADPSLGLTLDAAV
+1867 AASGLTMEV
-1880 RGLLAHED
+1880 RGRGLLAHED
-1888 NDYDEWGASGS
+1888 RDYEEWGVSASAVISPGS
-1899 LRLAPGAAGQGLS
+1899 EGRGLS
-1912 LTLAPTW
+1912 MRVGSAW
-1919 GAASSGVNGLWT
+1919 GAASSRADRVWT
-1931 RQTTAGLAPP
+1931 GGAAGLAGEADLP
-1941 GRTRAP
+1941 GAS
-1947 AGRLNAEVGYGV
+1947 LDAEVAYGLD
-1959 PAPFGTGLLT
+1959 ALRGLLT
-1969 PYAGTVFTD
+1969 PYTGVALSENGETWRAG
-1978 GAGRTYRLGTRWTAV
+1978 ARWTLGPAV
-1993 SGLSLTLEGRRQE
+1993 TLSLEAILIEPARG
-2006 SPGQQP
+2006 S
-2012 VNQGLQLQIG
+2012 
-2022 WGF
+2022 

>member
-1 MNTRTRRPPERSR
+1 MRMGALGVKGQLLDGSAQHTGETVRETRRVKRK
-14 RPRGAPPYQNRP
+14 G
-26 VPPPPDGGLSLS
+26 
-38 PDPAS
+38 
-43 SAASAPHGSGSWGK
+43 
-57 MRRGTRT
+57 
-64 ARFHRIMAIALAG
+64 RFTGIMAVGLAG
-77 FALMAGGREA
+77 LALMAGGREA

-241 TGERGYGVSFE
+241 TGGRGYGVSFE

-964 GGWPLGSTV
+964 GGWTLGSTV
-973 WVGLQARGTSS
+973 WVGLKVGTSRS
-984 SHSTPRTTVTRDGS
+984 RVVPRTTVTRDGN

-1034 LTPNDE
+1034 LTPNGE
-1040 RTWNARVAP
+1040 RTWNAQVAP

-1169 AGSATL
+1169 AASATL
-1175 RIDAPAPPLEASFV
+1175 RIGAPAPPLEASFV

-1354 EFDIVVKPGGDEA
+1354 EFDIVVKPSGDEA

-1383 SVCTAAGRK
+1383 AVCTAGGRK

-1459 TSGRLTFAAGET
+1459 TSGTLTFAAGDT
-1471 KQTVSVPVLDDAHDE
+1471 KQTVSVPVLDDVHDE
-1486 DEETMT
+1486 DSETMT

-1520 AWLARFGRTVA
+1520 GWLARFGRTVA
-1531 THVTDAVGERLRGA
+1531 DQVLDAVGERMRGGSAASTRMTLGGREVLLDAEWPKEGEARGASFLTGAKGAVGAGDFLRGGADPREREHLFEHKA
-1545 AGQDSH
+1545 ADASSL
-1551 VTVGGYRLPLGRPPP
+1551 RASSMSELL
-1566 EAAEPGTDPLASV
+1566 LASSFHLASAEG
-1579 VTGLATGL
+1579 TGNAPRWSLWGR
-1587 GLNLPGAGGAGPEPD
+1587 GA
-1602 GGEFGGSGAGGPDTD
+1602 
-1617 PRLGRSQTLRLQL
+1617 R
-1630 PRLRDVLLGS
+1630 S
-1640 SFRLTLGRDDAGTR
+1640 SFN
-1654 PRLTAWGRVAAT
+1654 
-1666 QFDGRDGALTL
+1666 GRDGELTL
-1677 DGDVLTGTVGVD
+1677 DGGVSTGLVGAD
-1689 GVWNRWLAGVA
+1689 YESGKALLGVA
-1700 VAHSRGNGSY
+1700 LAWSAGDGSY
-1710 TMPDAGAGGEL
+1710 KGAGAGGEL
-1721 DNTLTS
+1721 ESKLAS
-1727 LHPYLRYAVNERLDV
+1727 VYPYLRYTMSERLSV
-1742 WGVLGYGWGDL
+1742 WGVVGMGEGDL
-1753 TVTHGPGVTLDTDT
+1753 TLQTEAGETMETD
-1767 TLVMGTVGG
+1767 LS
-1776 RGILLPAS
+1776 LS
-1784 ETGGFQLATRTD
+1784 
-1796 AMFTRTT
+1796 
-1803 SEAVVG
+1803 
-1809 MAAADAEAHRLRV
+1809 MAALGVRGALLSRADYELAVKSDFTFVQTESEKTRGLASAEAETRRLRLA
-1822 VLEGSRA
+1822 LEGSREM
-1829 LTWADGRS
+1829 DFGRGS

-1846 RHDWGDAETG
+1846 RYDGGDAETG
-1856 FGVELG
+1856 AGVELG
-1862 GRVQY
+1862 GGVRY
-1867 ADPSLGLTLDAAV
+1867 AAPGLTMDVRV
-1880 RGLLAHED
+1880 RGLLAHEER
-1888 NDYDEWGASGS
+1888 DYEEWGVSASAVFSPGS
-1899 LRLAPGAAGQGLS
+1899 EGRGFSMRVGSA
-1912 LTLAPTW
+1912 W
-1919 GAASSGVNGLWT
+1919 GAASGGADRIWT
-1931 RQTTAGLAPP
+1931 GGAAGLAREADLP
-1941 GRTRAP
+1941 GAS
-1947 AGRLNAEVGYGV
+1947 LDAEAAYGLD
-1959 PAPFGTGLLT
+1959 ALRGLLT
-1969 PYAGTVFTD
+1969 PYTGVALSENGETWRAGARWT
-1978 GAGRTYRLGTRWTAV
+1978 LGPALALSLEASLTEPASDDDARGGLFLRASTRW
-1993 SGLSLTLEGRRQE
+1993 
-2006 SPGQQP
+2006 
-2012 VNQGLQLQIG
+2012 
-2022 WGF
+2022 

>member
-1 MNTRTRRPPERSR
+1 MRAKHKGRFT
-14 RPRGAPPYQNRP
+14 
-26 VPPPPDGGLSLS
+26 
-38 PDPAS
+38 
-43 SAASAPHGSGSWGK
+43 GS
-57 MRRGTRT
+57 
-64 ARFHRIMAIALAG
+64 MAIVLAG
-77 FALMAGGREA
+77 LALMAGGREA
-87 GAQAL
+87 GAQIL
-92 TELVSNRMTGS
+92 TELVSNRMTES
-103 GAGRQVCAACSGES
+103 GAGRLVCAACIGES

-131 ALTTGPGGATL
+131 AFTTGPGGATL
-142 LSIDVRLRLRTDEP
+142 LSIDIRVRLRTNEP

-163 RRGTPNGPLVAT
+163 RRGAPRGPLVAT
-175 LNGPTITVTRQTRVR
+175 LAGPTVSVPRRTRVR
-190 SFVAPAGTVLAAMTT
+190 SFVAPAGTELAAMTT

-227 ASTGWTLERGLWIS
+227 AAIGWTLESGLWTS
-241 TGERGYGVSFE
+241 TGGRAYGVSFE

-258 RMRVWGSQTEE
+258 RIRVRGSQTEE

-291 GTVDGRDRE
+291 GTADGRDRA
-300 TIAIVGGGTTF
+300 TIAIAGGGTTF
-311 ASAAQRIE
+311 TSAAQRIE

-332 TKASPATGDCWAEP
+332 TKTSPATGDCWGEP

-351 ATLRLTRRA
+351 ATLRLTQRS

-366 RVSESQLADRR
+366 RVSETALGEHR
-377 IEIHRNQQTVTVT
+377 IELHRDQQTVTVT
-390 IDVEDNDI
+390 IEVEDNDI

-453 DKSVRLPLG
+453 DKSVRLPFG

-479 GSAVPGRDYV
+479 SSAVPGRDYV

-521 KLFSLRMFRNGLR
+521 KFFSLRMFQNGLR

-650 DNPDE
+650 DDPDE
-655 RLTIEHDEYVV
+655 RITIEHDEYVV

-715 TQDQRPT
+715 TPDQRPT

-762 RFSNT
+762 RFSDT
-767 GNGRTTLSDGANPAG
+767 GNGRTTLNDGANPAG

-793 NIQSGSAWQPDED
+793 NIQSGSAWQPDND
-806 DEPLRIAL
+806 DNPLRIAL

-862 QTRLDTSDIEDHHP
+862 RTRLDMSDIEDHHP
-876 NDFCYGSIGEKQFI
+876 NDFCYGSIGEKELI

-923 ALADRAFIING
+923 ALAGRAFIING

-964 GGWPLGSTV
+964 GGWTLGSTV
-973 WVGLQARGTSS
+973 WVGLQVGTSRS
-984 SHSTPRTTVTRDGS
+984 RAVPRTTVTRDGN

-1034 LTPNDE
+1034 LTPNGE
-1040 RTWNARVAP
+1040 RTWNAQVAP

-1064 EAEGTDNAPAEPL
+1064 EAEGTDNAAAEPL
-1077 VVEADVAP
+1077 VVDADIAP
-1085 ALATVRRIG
+1085 AQATVRRLG
-1094 DGPFEGPFS
+1094 DGPIEGPFS
-1103 VRVTFSK
+1103 VEVTFSK
-1110 PVTGLTMDELDI
+1110 PVTGLTMDEFDI

-1169 AGSATL
+1169 AASATL
-1175 RIDAPAPPLEASFV
+1175 RIGAPAPPLEASFL

-1265 LPPRACSETAAVC
+1265 LPARACSETAAVC

-1319 SMEPDVSYKTVR
+1319 SVEPDVSYKTVR
-1331 DTMFTENG
+1331 DTMFTVTG

-1354 EFDIVVKPGGDEA
+1354 EFDIVVKPSGDEA

-1383 SVCTAAGRK
+1383 AVCTAAGRM
-1392 IEGTVAATILGPA
+1392 IEGTVSTTIPGPA
-1405 ALSVADARV
+1405 ALSVADATV
-1414 REGPGSVL
+1414 REGPGAKL
-1422 AFAVTLDRARSEPV
+1422 AFVVTLDRARSEPV
-1436 TVDYA
+1436 TVDYV
-1441 TSEGTGAGAATE
+1441 TVQGTGADAATE
-1453 DSDYTA
+1453 GADYTR
-1459 TSGRLTFAAGET
+1459 TSGTLTFAAGDTEE
-1471 KQTVSVPVLDDAHDE
+1471 TVSVPVVADDHDE
-1486 DEETMT
+1486 GSETLT
-1492 LTLSTP
+1492 LTLSNP
-1498 VGARLADGTAT
+1498 VGARIADGTAT
-1509 GTIVNSDPIPQ
+1509 GTIENTGPIPK
-1520 AWLARFGRTVA
+1520 AWIARFGRTVA
-1531 THVTDAVGERLRGA
+1531 DQVLDAVGERMR
-1545 AGQDSH
+1545 
-1551 VTVGGYRLPLGRPPP
+1551 
-1566 EAAEPGTDPLASV
+1566 
-1579 VTGLATGL
+1579 
-1587 GLNLPGAGGAGPEPD
+1587 
-1602 GGEFGGSGAGGPDTD
+1602 GGSAAST
-1617 PRLGRSQTLRLQL
+1617 
-1630 PRLRDVLLGS
+1630 
-1640 SFRLTLGRDDAGTR
+1640 RLTLGGHEVLVDADWPNEGEARGASFLTGEAADASASRVSLSELLLASSFHLASAAGTEDA
-1654 PRLTAWGRVAAT
+1654 PRWSLWGRGARSS
-1666 QFDGRDGALTL
+1666 FSGRDGELTL
-1677 DGDVLTGTVGVD
+1677 DGDVLTGLVGAD
-1689 GVWNRWLAGVA
+1689 YESGKALLGVA
-1700 VAHSRGNGSY
+1700 LAWSAGDGSY
-1710 TMPDAGAGGEL
+1710 KGAGGDGEL
-1721 DNTLTS
+1721 ESKLAS
-1727 LHPYLRYAVNERLDV
+1727 LYPYLRYTLSERLSV
-1742 WGVLGYGWGDL
+1742 WGAVGMGEGNLTLKTPTGEKMETGLSLAMAALGVRGALLSGAGYELAVKSDL
-1753 TVTHGPGVTLDTDT
+1753 TLVHTESEET
-1767 TLVMGTVGG
+1767 TGL
-1776 RGILLPAS
+1776 AS
-1784 ETGGFQLATRTD
+1784 
-1796 AMFTRTT
+1796 
-1803 SEAVVG
+1803 
-1809 MAAADAEAHRLRV
+1809 AEAQTRRLRL
-1822 VLEGSRA
+1822 VLEGSREVNFGGA
-1829 LTWADGRS
+1829 S
-1837 LTPSVEVGL
+1837 LTPSVQVGM
-1846 RHDWGDAETG
+1846 RYDGGDAETG
-1856 FGVELG
+1856 AGVELG
-1862 GRVQY
+1862 GGVRF
-1867 ADPSLGLTLDAAV
+1867 AASGLTMEV
-1880 RGLLAHED
+1880 RGRGLLAHED
-1888 NDYDEWGASGS
+1888 RDYEEWGVSASAVISPGS
-1899 LRLAPGAAGQGLS
+1899 EGRGLS
-1912 LTLAPTW
+1912 MRVGSAW
-1919 GAASSGVNGLWT
+1919 GAASSRADRVWT
-1931 RQTTAGLAPP
+1931 GGAAGLAGEADLP
-1941 GRTRAP
+1941 GAS
-1947 AGRLNAEVGYGV
+1947 LDAEVAYGLD
-1959 PAPFGTGLLT
+1959 ALRGLLT
-1969 PYAGTVFTD
+1969 PYTGVALSENGETWRAG
-1978 GAGRTYRLGTRWTAV
+1978 ARWTLGPAV
-1993 SGLSLTLEGRRQE
+1993 TLSLEAILIEPARG
-2006 SPGQQP
+2006 S
-2012 VNQGLQLQIG
+2012 
-2022 WGF
+2022 